1 MRRRNEF
8 TSEKTVIENR
18 ICTILQD
25 KLYSMAC
32 DDNQK
37 EYESLELKWTLPLES
52 SNGICS
58 IFKNVIYVLEYV
70 QKSQCSEKC
79 IHKIIENDI
88 YPIVSRLRNEY
99 DFMLAVIV
107 LVLCREEIDY
117 SNETVVKKF
126 LSEVLAKYLDFLE
139 LAYSQLEDSVSKES
153 TVNDGCCDDYMDTS
167 NLEVGL
173 VIQNGYS
180 GLCRLVGEKCY
191 KSGSNQRKAQ
201 EKRFKRF
208 IKWEKSEFHKR
219 TIVIT
224 DIYDEPLPK
233 DDKRKLGNNN
243 IYLKY
248 IETILLRYVYYKNTD
263 NQICYIT
270 KNQLWRI
277 LGMINENYKKIP
289 YSILTSDIEY
299 SDIKKWELN
308 NFYMRCNSKLNSIL
322 YSALNSLKDRSLI
335 DWSMQTMIVVPP
347 DEEEKYSHHY
357 VANDN
362 EIKKILSVERK
373 VLKDMGFESKS
384 HVMCKMKMQI
394 FYDNVN
400 KLLFE
405 LYGWERK
412 YERIKLNFNK
422 KDVKEALLQDEY
434 KLQRLLLNDLIIE
447 AVDKNAQSTVDK
459 RMEKAL
465 VEYEEYTKNY
475 FGTPPKLEEVKD
487 IFTYPKYFVDIQ
499 KRLSQK
505 FLSIKHAEEENEING
520 KTIPLDQE
528 IEDLFR
534 NLGVE

>member
-1 MRRRNEF
+1 
-8 TSEKTVIENR
+8 
-18 ICTILQD
+18 
-25 KLYSMAC
+25 MA
-32 DDNQK
+32 DNDYK
-37 EYESLELKWTLPLES
+37 NEYEPLAMKWTLPLES
-52 SNGICS
+52 SNGISS
-58 IFKNVIYVLEYV
+58 IFRNVIYVLGYV
-70 QKSQCSEKC
+70 QKKQCSKEC
-79 IHKIIENDI
+79 IDKIIENDI
-88 YPIVSRLRNEY
+88 YPIVSELRNEY

-107 LVLCREEIDY
+107 LVLCKEEIDY
-117 SNETVVKKF
+117 SDNAVVKKF
-126 LSEVLAKYLDFLE
+126 LSEVLEKYLDFLE

-153 TVNDGCCDDYMDTS
+153 TVNDNCYDDYMDTS
-167 NLEVGL
+167 KLDVGL
-173 VIQNGYS
+173 VIQKGYS
-180 GLCRLVGEKCY
+180 ELCQLVGEKCY

-289 YSILTSDIEY
+289 YSVLTSDIEY

-335 DWSMQTMIVVPP
+335 DWSMQTIIVVPP
-347 DEEEKYSHHY
+347 DEGEKYSHHY
-357 VANDN
+357 VADDN

-400 KLLFE
+400 TLLFE

-447 AVDKNAQSTVDK
+447 AVDKNALSTVDK

-465 VEYEEYTKNY
+465 IEYEEYTKNY

-505 FLSIKHAEEENEING
+505 FLSIKHAEEENKING
-520 KTIPLDQE
+520 KVIPINQE